1 MTSYPFA
8 ERQPIVETIHGH
20 RVEDPY
26 RWLEDPASPET
37 EKWLAAQDEL
47 WRRHSLPARPRLRN
61 RIAQLTA
68 TGVVGTPVWREG
80 RAFRV
85 RREPGQEHAVLF
97 VGLPEIPSEVVRR
110 MPADVGELV
119 WHVVLDPMV
128 VDPAGTTTLDDW
140 HASPDGKLVAVQLS
154 RRGEER
160 AELYVLDVMSG
171 EVVDGPVMDCR
182 YSPVAWLPSS
192 DSFYYIRGRVAH
204 LRRVRGDDVP
214 LVEADGL
221 ALSADG
227 RWLTLSIN
235 RGTGNDIR
243 VCDLAGPEWRQV
255 HGGRGVKTA
264 VNVGAD
270 GRLYVATTQDAPR
283 VRLAVGDPVQPNLWS
298 DLVPEDPEAVLADF
312 ALLDGA
318 LLVTR
323 VRHAI
328 SEINVHDPV
337 TGEWKSA
344 VPLPGHGSIGRM
356 SVHGHQ
362 AWFTY
367 ADYVTPE
374 SVYRYDARTGQTTL
388 WEGAPGRADLPEIES
403 HQLEYPSADGTL
415 IRMVVLS
422 GPSIGP
428 RPCILYGYGGFG
440 VPLTP
445 AYSSYVLPWIEAGG
459 IFAFAQIRGG
469 GEEGEDWHRAGTL
482 DRKQNVFH
490 DFAAAAETLINCR
503 WTTPD
508 RLGICGESNGGLLV
522 GAMLT
527 QRPDLFAAAVC
538 SAPVLDM
545 ARYER
550 SGFGPRWRAEYGSA
564 DDPDALAWLLR
575 YSPYHH
581 VSEGIPYPAT
591 LFAVFGGD
599 TRVDPLHARKM
610 CAALQHATAGPRP
623 ILLRHESE
631 VGHGARSASR
641 SIELAADMLAFFTAH
656 L

>member
-1 MTSYPFA
+1 MTYPDA
-8 ERQPIVETIHGH
+8 ERQPIVDVIHGH
-20 RVEDPY
+20 RIEDPY
-26 RWLEDPASPET
+26 RWLEDPDSPQT
-37 EKWLAAQDEL
+37 EKWLAAQDDL
-47 WRRHSLPARPRLRN
+47 WRTHSLPARPRLRN

-68 TGVVGTPVWREG
+68 TGVIGTPTWRGE
-80 RAFRV
+80 RAFRL
-85 RREPGQEHAVLF
+85 RREPGQEHAILY
-97 VGLPEIPSEVVRR
+97 VGVPDQWEASGRLPGHI
-110 MPADVGELV
+110 GEMV
-119 WHVVLDPMV
+119 WRVVLDPMV

-140 HASPDGKLVAVQLS
+140 HPSPDGKLVTVQLS

-160 AELYVLDVMSG
+160 AQLYVLDVMTG
-171 EVVDGPVMDCR
+171 DVVDGPVGDCR

-192 DSFYYIRGRVAH
+192 DAFYYIRGRMAH
-204 LRRVRGDDVP
+204 LRRLRGDDLA

-227 RWLTLSIN
+227 RWLTLSAN
-235 RGTGNDIR
+235 RGAGNDIR
-243 VCDLAGPEWRQV
+243 LCDLAGPEWRQV
-255 HGGRGVKTA
+255 EGRGAKTA
-264 VNVGAD
+264 VTVAAD
-270 GRLYVATTQDAPR
+270 GRLYVATTQGAPR
-283 VRLAVGDPVQPNLWS
+283 VRLGVGDPADPNAWR
-298 DLVPEDPEAVLADF
+298 DLVPEDPQAVLTDF
-312 ALLDGA
+312 ALIDGA

-323 VRHAI
+323 IRHAI
-328 SEINVHDPV
+328 GEINVHDPV
-337 TGEWKSA
+337 TGEWRSA

-356 SVHGHQ
+356 SASGHQ
-362 AWFTY
+362 VWFTY

-374 SVYRYDARTGQTTL
+374 SVYRYDVRTGQTTL
-388 WEGAPGRADLPEIES
+388 WEPAPGRADLPEVES
-403 HQLEYPSADGTL
+403 HQIEYPSADGTL
-415 IRMVVLS
+415 VRMVVLS
-422 GPSIGP
+422 GPSTGP

-490 DFAAAAETLINCR
+490 DFAAAAETLITGR

-545 ARYER
+545 ARYEL
-550 SGFGPRWRAEYGSA
+550 SGLGPRWRAEYGSA
-564 DDPDALAWLLR
+564 SDPDAIAWLLR

-581 VSEGIPYPAT
+581 VREGVRYPAT
-591 LFAVFGGD
+591 LFTVFGGD
-599 TRVDPLHARKM
+599 TRVDPSHARKM

-623 ILLRHESE
+623 ILLRHESD
-631 VGHGARSASR
+631 VGHGARAASR